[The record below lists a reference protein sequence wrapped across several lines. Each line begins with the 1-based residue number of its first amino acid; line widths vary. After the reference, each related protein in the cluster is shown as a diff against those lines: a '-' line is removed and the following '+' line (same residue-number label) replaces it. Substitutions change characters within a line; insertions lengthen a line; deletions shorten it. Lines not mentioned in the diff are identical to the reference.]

1 MQTFA
6 HTQEFT
12 HSHTLVCSLLTT
24 RWQYS
29 SLLLAFFQ
37 GLLLPL
43 SSSPPANF
51 IIIMFLIIPES
62 QRKRHAVLH
71 FLGSQVQRQCCDRLQ
86 SERRL
91 LTTECRRDQMGL
103 HRGESVSFCLGE
115 GGCMYLCVRVCSCFA
130 ILTQTTFPH
139 NSWSRDVFLILVS
152 LRTFSGLGY
161 LRW

>member
-12 HSHTLVCSLLTT
+12 HSHSSPLSYSLLTT

-29 SLLLAFFQ
+29 SLLLAFCQ

-71 FLGSQVQRQCCDRLQ
+71 FLGRRVQRRFWHRLQ

-91 LTTECRRDQMGL
+91 LTTVSARSDGITQ
-103 HRGESVSFCLGE
+103 RGECEVVCV
-115 GGCMYLCVRVCSCFA
+115 CMCVWRWA
-130 ILTQTTFPH
+130 HMQTKYPH
-139 NSWSRDVFLILVS
+139 NDRSQDVFHILIS
-152 LRTFSGLGY
+152 LRSLSGLGY
-161 LRW
+161 LDWIIRESRK

>member
-1 MQTFA
+1 MWPDITPANRRTHICA
-6 HTQEFT
+6 HTCTQT
-12 HSHTLVCSLLTT
+12 CACKHSHARRNSHTRTPRLSCSLLTT

-29 SLLLAFFQ
+29 SLLLAFCQ

-71 FLGSQVQRQCCDRLQ
+71 FLGRRVQRRFWHRLQ

-91 LTTECRRDQMGL
+91 LTTVSARSDGITQ
-103 HRGESVSFCLGE
+103 RGECE
-115 GGCMYLCVRVCSCFA
+115 IVRVCMCVKVGTYA
-130 ILTQTTFPH
+130 
-139 NSWSRDVFLILVS
+139 D
-152 LRTFSGLGY
+152 
-161 LRW
+161 